1 MRSALSIGLLV
12 VGAILIVFGLQA
24 ADSIASS
31 FSRFFSGTPTDHSMW
46 LILGGVACAIVGLV
60 GLARAPRLAR

>member
-1 MRSALSIGLLV
+1 MRNSLNVVFLAAAVVLLV
-12 VGAILIVFGLQA
+12 FGFQA

-46 LILGGVACAIVGLV
+46 LILGGVVCAIIGLV
-60 GLARAPRLAR
+60 GFARAPRLAR